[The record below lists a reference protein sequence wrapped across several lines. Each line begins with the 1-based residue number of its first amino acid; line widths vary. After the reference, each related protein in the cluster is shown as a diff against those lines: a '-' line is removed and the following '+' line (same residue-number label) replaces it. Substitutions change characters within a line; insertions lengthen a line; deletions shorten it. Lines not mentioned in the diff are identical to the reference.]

1 MKKTW
6 LLGLASVLLAA
17 GVSAQAPEV
26 TDENERETQPVH
38 KIRVLENP
46 YDIASFYRSSQGSGG
61 DYFSGPGPSSYDFS
75 ERYPIAGYYRQR
87 QGRGFGVA
95 GYYSSAAP
103 RRSRLLIGYRRS
115 LGRNADLFLV
125 APTFLAPIGPLSA
138 AFFDGR

>member
-26 TDENERETQPVH
+26 TDEDERAPEPVH

-61 DYFSGPGPSSYDFS
+61 GDYFSYQPSYDFS

-87 QGRGFGVA
+87 QSGRGFGVA
-95 GYYSSAAP
+95 GYYSGAP
-103 RRSRLLIGYRRS
+103 RRSRMLIGYRRS
-115 LGRNADLFLV
+115 LGRNADLFLI
-125 APTFLAPIGPLSA
+125 APTFLAPVGPLSA